1 MIFLKLGGLRF
12 TDIFQGKSF
21 PGQQNQQIFHEKM
34 DKGYEKEQFESL
46 SIKKSVAKKFRSYCK
61 SLSKS
66 QSMTLLLMLEFFRD
80 HGISPMDSLGPHL
93 MASELRILKRINAV
107 IAIMRDMEKTQTKPT
122 AAMIL
127 SLFEESV
134 HNEKPLIL
142 EKKTVVEKPPKYRE
156 RQDENQKS

>member
-1 MIFLKLGGLRF
+1 
-12 TDIFQGKSF
+12 
-21 PGQQNQQIFHEKM
+21 M
-34 DKGYEKEQFESL
+34 DKGFEKERFESL
-46 SIKKSVAKKFRSYCK
+46 RIKQSVAEKFRNYSK
-61 SLSKS
+61 SISKS

-80 HGISPMDSLGPHL
+80 HGISPMESLGPHL
-93 MASELRILKRINAV
+93 MASEVRILKRINAV

-134 HNEKPLIL
+134 PNEKPLIL
-142 EKKTVVEKPPKYRE
+142 EKKTVVEKPPKYSE

>member
-1 MIFLKLGGLRF
+1 
-12 TDIFQGKSF
+12 
-21 PGQQNQQIFHEKM
+21 M
-34 DKGYEKEQFESL
+34 DRGYEKEQFESL

-61 SLSKS
+61 SISKS

-93 MASELRILKRINAV
+93 IASEVRILKRINAV

-127 SLFEESV
+127 SLFEETTPK
-134 HNEKPLIL
+134 EQPLIL
-142 EKKTVVEKPPKYRE
+142 EKKQMEEKFPKYRE
-156 RQDENQKS
+156 REDKN